1 VSTATLTAD
10 DRLRIEARGLAV
22 DQWSMLIFATAGIAA
37 YLLSSASA
45 LILDALYS
53 LISFFTAYVAG
64 RVVRSVRRGPD
75 RANPYGRGGQESLY
89 VLFRSLILIGI
100 IGAAVV
106 AAVGEL
112 VTYFATGE
120 GDIPKFGVVAVYC
133 VLSSIGCFAIAAFH
147 RSNLRKVGGQSSILA
162 VEATAARNDGLIG
175 ASIAVSLGIVALIP
189 QGTIITNDT
198 FNIEYI
204 ADGLVVLALGLVL
217 LIEPVRL
224 LREQTRR
231 LAGER
236 MDPQLE
242 AKVRALVDGYIARN
256 APGQYEVI
264 DVFAVDHGGASACD
278 ICVTFPG
285 SATLDELDEL
295 RMDARAE
302 LARVFPG
309 MTVTIDFTRVP
320 LHRQITPSS

>member
-1 VSTATLTAD
+1 MQSAD
-10 DRLRIEARGLAV
+10 ERLRIEARSLAV

-53 LISFFTAYVAG
+53 LISFVTAYIAG

-75 RANPYGRGGQESLY
+75 HENPYGRGGQESLY
-89 VLFRSLILIGI
+89 VLFRSLVLIGI
-100 IGAAVV
+100 VGAAVIS
-106 AAVGEL
+106 AVGEL
-112 VTYFATGE
+112 VTYFTTGVGE
-120 GDIPKFGVVAVYC
+120 APEFGIVAVYC
-133 VLSSIGCFAIAAFH
+133 LLSSIGCFAIAAFH
-147 RSNLRKVGGQSSILA
+147 RANLRKVGGQSSILE

-175 ASIAVSLGIVALIP
+175 ASIAISLGIVALIP
-189 QGTIITNDT
+189 QGTVITNDT
-198 FNIEYI
+198 FNIDYI
-204 ADGLVVLALGLVL
+204 ADGVVVILLGMALIV
-217 LIEPVRL
+217 EPVRM

-231 LAGER
+231 LAGAR
-236 MDPQLE
+236 MDTELE
-242 AKVRALVDGYIARN
+242 ARVHALVDRYISEQ

-264 DVFAVDHGGASACD
+264 DVYAVDHGGASACD

-285 SATLDELDEL
+285 SATLDELDAM
-295 RMDARAE
+295 RTAARDE

-320 LHRQITPSS
+320 LHRQIAGRP

>member
-1 VSTATLTAD
+1 
-10 DRLRIEARGLAV
+10 
-22 DQWSMLIFATAGIAA
+22 MLIFATAGIGA

-53 LISFFTAYVAG
+53 LISFVTAYVAG

-75 RANPYGRGGQESLY
+75 RDNPFGRGGQESLY
-89 VLFRSLILIGI
+89 VLFRSLVLIGI

-106 AAVGEL
+106 SAVGEI

-120 GDIPKFGVVAVYC
+120 GDIPKFGIVAVYC
-133 VLSSIGCFAIAAFH
+133 FLSSVGCFAIAAFH
-147 RSNLRKVGGQSSILA
+147 RKNLRRLGGQSSILA

-189 QGTIITNDT
+189 QGTFLTNDS
-198 FNIEYI
+198 FNIDYI
-204 ADGLVVLALGLVL
+204 ADGLVVMALGIALLV
-217 LIEPVRL
+217 EPVRL

-231 LAGER
+231 LSGER
-236 MDPQLE
+236 MDPELE
-242 AKVRALVDGYIARN
+242 TRVHALVDSYILRN
-256 APGQYEVI
+256 APGQYEVV
-264 DVFAVDHGGASACD
+264 DVFAVDHGGSSACD

-285 SATLDELDEL
+285 SATLDELDSL
-295 RMDARAE
+295 RRDARAE
-302 LARVFPG
+302 LAQVFPA

-320 LHRQITPSS
+320 LHRQITPTL